1 LDEQRQRILEDLSG
15 TLSGDVRCDD
25 VAVAMYASDASLFQI
40 RPLGIAFPRDRDD
53 VVTLTRY
60 SSETDIPLIG
70 RGAGTN
76 LTGSA
81 IGAGLI
87 VDFSRHMHAVEEIDE
102 KSVTVQPGIVLDSLN
117 EILRPTGRYFP
128 PDPSTAAITTIGG
141 MLGVD
146 SAGSRAARVGSTRD
160 YVRHLDMV
168 LAGGD
173 VLPCGIEELDFLL
186 ARKAGSGQSPGRQAG
201 LFSAADIRVLRDE
214 ADDSSTGLKRTI
226 VSKLAK
232 LLADHRELIHER
244 QPPLLR
250 NTCGYLLRGVLQQTG
265 LNLPRLLVGS
275 EGTLGLFTSAT
286 LNTLPLPEHRG
297 AALLTFGLMDQAI
310 EVVQAI
316 APQQPSACDLLDRR
330 LLTLGR
336 ENDSRFERVI
346 PAGAEAGLLVEQT
359 GFSEQQCRDRI
370 RMAIRAAKAVIP
382 DVDVSVEAYDFDGV
396 EFLWELPRQVVPM
409 LSRMRGAARPLPFVE
424 DVAVPP
430 DALSEFFA
438 RGRELLQKND
448 LTASIYSHAASGQ
461 IHIRPFLTLPV
472 AADGPRMTALA
483 EQISEL
489 VWSLGGTI
497 SGEHGDGMSRS
508 CFVERQYGPLYQVFR
523 QIKEIFDPHN
533 LMNPGRIV
541 TAQTELPATQFRPP
555 TPRDSEL
562 VQLQLNWSPEDV
574 ADVTDACNGCGS
586 CRTQRDEQRMCPFFR
601 DEPSEECSPRSSV
614 NVFRALL
621 AGQVGPTTLAS
632 PEFHQLTQKCFNCRQ
647 CELECPTSVRIPHL
661 MIEAK
666 AQAIDASGLDR
677 ATWALSRVHTF
688 GRLGCRLAW
697 AVNGLLA
704 TGWGRWLLEKTIG
717 IHRDRKLPSF
727 ASRPFLSTTTREQTN
742 SARAVEQGAV
752 VYFVD
757 HFANFYDPQIA
768 SAFLAILE
776 HNRIP
781 VHIPESQIGSGM
793 ALISAGDLDA
803 ARAVAEDNIRELGEL
818 AREGLTIV
826 CTEPAAALGLT
837 QDYPMLVD
845 HPDVEIVARQTV
857 EAGDFLRSV
866 HRSGKL
872 KTDFG
877 PLPLRVGYHTPCH
890 LKALN
895 RGEPLHELLNLIPDL
910 EVVSLNKGC
919 SGMAGTFGL
928 SRHTFAESLEIGSA
942 LIDRMQQ
949 PDLIL
954 GTSECSSCRL
964 QMEQGTTTPSVHPL
978 KLLAAAY
985 GLIDLPIVVRPQER
999 AASNSPS

>member
-1 LDEQRQRILEDLSG
+1 MDEQRQRIVEDLTG

-25 VAVAMYASDASLFQI
+25 VAVAMYASDASLFQV
-40 RPLGIAFPRDRDD
+40 RPLGIAFPRTRDD
-53 VVTLTRY
+53 VVTLARY
-60 SSETDIPLIG
+60 SSESGIPLIA

-87 VDFSRHMHAVEEIDE
+87 VDFSRHMRAIEHVDE
-102 KSVTVQPGIVLDSLN
+102 KTVTVQPGVVLDRLN
-117 EILRPTGRYFP
+117 ETLRPTGRYFA
-128 PDPSTAAITTIGG
+128 PDPSTAAVTTIGG

-160 YVRHLDMV
+160 YVRSLEVV
-168 LAGGD
+168 LAGGN
-173 VLPCGIEELDFLL
+173 VIQCGIEQLTFLQRRSGANSGAVASHASDDFAVL
-186 ARKAGSGQSPGRQAG
+186 PG
-201 LFSAADIRVLRDE
+201 VVRDG
-214 ADDSSTGLKRTI
+214 ADSSDCELKHTI

-232 LLADHRELIHER
+232 LLSDNRDLIRKH
-244 QPPLLR
+244 QPSLIR
-250 NTCGYLLRGVLQQTG
+250 NTCGYLLRGVHRLTE
-265 LNLPRLLVGS
+265 LNLPRMLVGS

-297 AALLTFGLMDQAI
+297 VVLLTFGKMEQAI
-310 EVVQAI
+310 EVVQAV

-330 LLTLGR
+330 LMTLGR
-336 ENDSRFERVI
+336 ESDSRFERFI
-346 PAGAEAGLLVEQT
+346 PAGAEAGLLIEQT

-370 RMAIRAAKAVIP
+370 AMAIHAARDVVS
-382 DVDVSVEAYDFDGV
+382 DVDVSVEAYDYDGV

-409 LSRMRGAARPLPFVE
+409 LSRMKGATRPLPFVE

-430 DALSEFFA
+430 EALAEFFA

-448 LTASIYSHAASGQ
+448 LTASVYSHAASGQ
-461 IHIRPFLTLPV
+461 IHIRPFLPLPV
-472 AADGPRMTALA
+472 TADGPRMTALA
-483 EQISEL
+483 EQLSEL

-508 CFVERQYGPLYQVFR
+508 CFVERQYGPLYGVFR

-541 TAQTELPATQFRPP
+541 TEQSEIPAVYFRPL
-555 TPRDSEL
+555 TPRDSDL
-562 VQLQLNWSPEDV
+562 VQLQLQWTSQDL
-574 ADVTDACNGCGS
+574 ADVTDACNGCGA
-586 CRTQRDEQRMCPFFR
+586 CRTQRNELRMCPFFR
-601 DEPSEECSPRSSV
+601 KEPSEECSPRSSV

-621 AGQVGPTTLAS
+621 GGQVGPTTLAS
-632 PEFHQLTQKCFNCRQ
+632 PEFHQLTQTCFNCRQ
-647 CELECPTSVRIPHL
+647 CELECPTAVRIPHL

-688 GRLGCRLAW
+688 GRLGCRFSWLI
-697 AVNGLLA
+697 NRLLA
-704 TGWGRWLLEKTIG
+704 TRSGRWFLEKTVG
-717 IHRDRKLPSF
+717 IHRDRHLPTF
-727 ASRPFLSTTTREQTN
+727 ASRPFLSTLTREQTN
-742 SARAVEQGAV
+742 PSQAIERGAV

-757 HFANFYDPQIA
+757 HFANFYDPEIA

-781 VHIPESQIGSGM
+781 VHIPDAQIGAGM
-793 ALISAGDLDA
+793 ALVSAGDLDA
-803 ARAVAEDNIRELGEL
+803 ARSVAEDNIRELASL

-826 CTEPAAALGLT
+826 CTEPAAALCLT
-837 QDYPMLVD
+837 QDYPMLLD
-845 HPDVEIVARQTV
+845 HPDVPVVAQQTV
-857 EAGDFLRSV
+857 EAGDFLRSLY
-866 HRSGKL
+866 RDGKL

-890 LKALN
+890 LKALR
-895 RGEPLHELLNLIPDL
+895 RGEPLHDLLNLIPEL
-910 EVVSLNKGC
+910 EVVSLDKGC

-928 SRHTFAESLEIGSA
+928 SRNTFAESLEIGRD
-942 LIDRMQQ
+942 LIERMQQ

-964 QMEQGTTTPSVHPL
+964 QMEQSTATPSVHPL

-985 GLIDLPIVVRPQER
+985 GLIKLPILLQQ
-999 AASNSPS
+999 

>member
-1 LDEQRQRILEDLSG
+1 MDEQRQRILEDLSG
-15 TLSGDVRCDD
+15 TLSGEIRCDD

-53 VVTLTRY
+53 VVTLARY
-60 SSETDIPLIG
+60 SAETDIPLIA

-81 IGAGLI
+81 IGSGLV
-87 VDFSRHMHAVEEIDE
+87 VDFSRHMHAISHVDE
-102 KSVTVQPGIVLDSLN
+102 NSVTVQPGIVLDRLN
-117 EILRPTGRYFP
+117 EALRTSGRYFP
-128 PDPSTAAITTIGG
+128 PDPSTASITTIGG

-160 YVRHLDMV
+160 YVRHLEMV
-168 LAGGD
+168 LASGN
-173 VLPCGIEELDFLL
+173 VIQCGIEQLDFLN
-186 ARKAGSGQSPGRQAG
+186 RRDSSVVPP
-201 LFSAADIRVLRDE
+201 AADQSRAPGVVRD
-214 ADDSSTGLKRTI
+214 DGDGSSPDLKRTI

-232 LLADHRELIHER
+232 LLSDNREVIRKHQPQLI
-244 QPPLLR
+244 R
-250 NTCGYLLRGVLQQTG
+250 NTSGYLLRGVYRQTE
-265 LNLPRLLVGS
+265 LNLPRMLAGS
-275 EGTLGLFTSAT
+275 EGTLGLFTSVT
-286 LNTLPLPEHRG
+286 LNTLPLPEYRG
-297 AALLTFGLMDQAI
+297 AALLTFGQMDQAI
-310 EVVQAI
+310 DVVQAI

-336 ENDSRFERVI
+336 ENDSRFERLI

-370 RMAIRAAKAVIP
+370 AMAIQAARVVVP
-382 DVDVSVEAYDFDGV
+382 DVAVAVEAYDFDGV

-409 LSRMRGAARPLPFVE
+409 LSRMKGAARPLPFVE

-430 DALSEFFA
+430 EALAEFFA

-448 LTASIYSHAASGQ
+448 LTASVYSHAASGQ
-461 IHIRPFLTLPV
+461 IHLRPFLPLPV
-472 AADGPRMTALA
+472 AADGPRLTALA
-483 EQISEL
+483 EQLSEL

-497 SGEHGDGMSRS
+497 SGEHGDGQSRS

-541 TAQTELPATQFRPP
+541 TAQTEIPATQFRPA

-562 VQLQLNWSPEDV
+562 VQLQLNWSPQDLAE
-574 ADVTDACNGCGS
+574 VTDACNGCGS

-601 DEPSEECSPRSSV
+601 EEPSEECSPRSSV

-647 CELECPTSVRIPHL
+647 CELECPTGVRIPHL

-666 AQAIDASGLDR
+666 AQAIDASGIDR
-677 ATWALSRVHTF
+677 ATWWLSRVHTF
-688 GRLGCRLAW
+688 GLLGCRYSWLI
-697 AVNGLLA
+697 NGLLA
-704 TGWGRWLLEKTIG
+704 TRWGRWILEKTIG
-717 IHRDRKLPSF
+717 IHRDRKVPSF
-727 ASRPFLSTTTREQTN
+727 ASRTFLSTMSREQT
-742 SARAVEQGAV
+742 SPAQAVERGAV

-757 HFANFYDPQIA
+757 HFANFYDPEIA

-781 VHIPESQIGSGM
+781 VHIPENQVGSGM
-793 ALISAGDLDA
+793 ALISAGDLSA
-803 ARAVAEDNIRELGEL
+803 ARAVADDNLRELGEL

-826 CTEPAAALGLT
+826 CTEPAAALSLT
-837 QDYPMLVD
+837 QDYPLLVE
-845 HPDVEIVARQTV
+845 HPDVDVVARQTV
-857 EAGDFLRSV
+857 EAGDFLRSL
-866 HRSGKL
+866 HQAGKL

-910 EVVSLNKGC
+910 EVVSLDKGC

-928 SRHTFAESLEIGSA
+928 SRNTFNESLQIGSG
-942 LIDRMQQ
+942 LIERMQQ

-954 GTSECSSCRL
+954 GTSECSGCRI

-985 GLIDLPIVVRPQER
+985 GLMELP
-999 AASNSPS
+999 SP

>member
-1 LDEQRQRILEDLSG
+1 MDEQRQRIVEDLTGS
-15 TLSGDVRCDD
+15 LSGEIRCDG
-25 VAVAMYASDASLFQI
+25 VAVAMYSSDASLFQM

-53 VVTLTRY
+53 VVTLARY
-60 SSETDIPLIG
+60 SSETDTPLIG

-87 VDFSRHMHAVEEIDE
+87 VDFSRHMHAIEQVGD
-102 KSVTVQPGIVLDSLN
+102 KTVKVQPGIVLDRLN
-117 EILRPTGRYFP
+117 EALRPSGRYLP

-160 YVRHLDMV
+160 YARQLEMV
-168 LAGGD
+168 LASGD
-173 VLPCGIEELDFLL
+173 VIQCGIEQLEFLQQRGNP
-186 ARKAGSGQSPGRQAG
+186 ANSSFGDQAG
-201 LFSAADIRVLRDE
+201 AIKVFSEDDGDSAAD
-214 ADDSSTGLKRTI
+214 LKRTI

-232 LLADHRELIHER
+232 LLSDNRELIREY
-244 QPPLLR
+244 QPSLIR
-250 NTCGYLLRGVLQQTG
+250 NTCGYLLRGVHRQTE
-265 LNLPRLLVGS
+265 LNLPRMLVGS

-297 AALLTFGLMDQAI
+297 AALLTFEKMDQAI

-330 LLTLGR
+330 LLMLGR
-336 ENDSRFERVI
+336 ENDSRFEHFI
-346 PAGAEAGLLVEQT
+346 PAEAEAGLLVEQT

-370 RMAIRAAKAVIP
+370 AMAIRAAKDVVS

-396 EFLWELPRQVVPM
+396 EFLWELPRHVVPM
-409 LSRMRGAARPLPFVE
+409 LSQMKGAERPLPFVE

-438 RGRELLQKND
+438 RGRDLLRQYD
-448 LTASIYSHAASGQ
+448 LTASVYSHAASGQ
-461 IHIRPFLTLPV
+461 IHIRPFLPLPGT
-472 AADGPRMTALA
+472 ADGSRLTAFA

-508 CFVERQYGPLYQVFR
+508 CFVERQYGPLYRVFR

-541 TAQTELPATQFRPP
+541 TEQTELPATHFRSP
-555 TPRDSEL
+555 TPRDSDL
-562 VQLQLNWSPEDV
+562 VQLQLNWTSQDV
-574 ADVTDACNGCGS
+574 AAATDDCNGCGS
-586 CRTQRDEQRMCPFFR
+586 CRTQRDELRMCPFFR

-632 PEFHQLTQKCFNCRQ
+632 PEFQRLTQKCFNCRQ
-647 CELECPTSVRIPHL
+647 CELECPTGVRVPHL

-677 ATWALSRVHTF
+677 ATWSLSRIHTF
-688 GRLGCRLAW
+688 GRLGCRYSWL
-697 AVNGLLA
+697 VNRLLA
-704 TGWGRWLLEKTIG
+704 TRWGRWIFEKTTG
-717 IHRDRKLPSF
+717 IHRHRKVPSF
-727 ASRPFLSTTTREQTN
+727 ASKPFLSTATREQTN
-742 SARAVEQGAV
+742 SSLAVEQRAV

-757 HFANFYDPQIA
+757 HFANFYDPEIA

-776 HNRIP
+776 HNDIP
-781 VHIPESQIGSGM
+781 VHIPDSQIGSGM

-803 ARAVAEDNIRELGEL
+803 ARAVAEDNIRELSGL

-826 CTEPAAALGLT
+826 CTEPAAALCLT
-837 QDYPMLVD
+837 QDYSMLVD
-845 HPDVEIVARQTV
+845 HPDVDVVAQQTV
-857 EAGDFLRSV
+857 EAGDFLRSL
-866 HRSGKL
+866 HQADKL
-872 KTDFG
+872 RTDFG

-895 RGEPLHELLNLIPDL
+895 RGEPLHELLNLVPDL
-910 EVVSLNKGC
+910 EVVSLDKGC
-919 SGMAGTFGL
+919 SGMAGSFGL
-928 SRHTFAESLEIGSA
+928 SRHTFNESLEIGSA
-942 LIDRMQQ
+942 LIERMQQ
-949 PDLIL
+949 PDLML
-954 GTSECSSCRL
+954 GTSECSGCRV

-985 GLIDLPIVVRPQER
+985 GLIELPVS
-999 AASNSPS
+999 AAK

>member
-1 LDEQRQRILEDLSG
+1 MDEQRQRIVEDLTG
-15 TLSGDVRCDD
+15 ALSGDIRCDD
-25 VAVAMYASDASLFQI
+25 VAVAMYASDASLFQL
-40 RPLGIAFPRDRDD
+40 RPLGIAFPKHRDD
-53 VVTLTRY
+53 VVTLARY
-60 SSETDIPLIG
+60 SAETDIPLIG

-81 IGAGLI
+81 IGTGLI
-87 VDFSRHMHAVEEIDE
+87 VDFSRHMHAIEDE
-102 KSVTVQPGIVLDSLN
+102 AEKTVTVQPGIVLSKLN
-117 EILRPTGRYFP
+117 EALRSSGRYLP

-160 YVRHLDMV
+160 YARHLEMV
-168 LAGGD
+168 LASGD
-173 VLPCGIEELDFLL
+173 VIQCGVEELEFLN
-186 ARKAGSGQSPGRQAG
+186 RRVS
-201 LFSAADIRVLRDE
+201 SAAPPDGDQGEALGVVRDDG
-214 ADDSSTGLKRTI
+214 DDSSVDLKRTI

-232 LLADHRELIHER
+232 LLSDNRELIRKH
-244 QPPLLR
+244 QPQLLR
-250 NTCGYLLRGVLQQTG
+250 NTCGYLLRGVHRQTE
-265 LNLPRLLVGS
+265 LNLPRMLVGS
-275 EGTLGLFTSAT
+275 EGTLGLFTSVT

-297 AALLTFGLMDQAI
+297 ATLLTFGQMDQAI

-336 ENDSRFERVI
+336 ENDSRFERLI

-370 RMAIRAAKAVIP
+370 AMAIRAARDVVP
-382 DVDVSVEAYDFDGV
+382 DVTVSVEAYDFDGV

-409 LSRMRGAARPLPFVE
+409 LSQMKGPARPLPFVE

-430 DALSEFFA
+430 ERLAEFFA

-448 LTASIYSHAASGQ
+448 LTASVYSHAASGQ
-461 IHIRPFLTLPV
+461 IHVRPFLPLPV
-472 AADGPRMTALA
+472 PADGPRMTALA
-483 EQISEL
+483 GQFSEL

-508 CFVERQYGPLYQVFR
+508 CFVERQYGPMYQVFR

-541 TAQTELPATQFRPP
+541 TGQTEIPATHFRPT
-555 TPRDSEL
+555 TPRDSDL
-562 VQLQLNWSPEDV
+562 VQLQLNWNSEDV
-574 ADVTDACNGCGS
+574 VAVTDDCNGCGS

-601 DEPSEECSPRSSV
+601 EEPSEECSPRSSV

-621 AGQVGPTTLAS
+621 GGQVGPTTLAS

-647 CELECPTSVRIPHL
+647 CELECPTNVRIPHL

-677 ATWALSRVHTF
+677 ATWWLSRVHTF
-688 GRLGCRLAW
+688 GRLGCRYSW
-697 AVNGLLA
+697 FINGLLA
-704 TGWGRWLLEKTIG
+704 TRWGRWILEKTIG
-717 IHRDRKLPSF
+717 IHRDRKVPEFS
-727 ASRPFLSTTTREQTN
+727 SRSFLSTMTREQT
-742 SARAVEQGAV
+742 SPTQAVERGAV

-757 HFANFYDPQIA
+757 HFANFYDPEIA
-768 SAFLAILE
+768 SAFLAILD

-781 VHIPESQIGSGM
+781 VHIPEKQIGSGM

-803 ARAVAEDNIRELGEL
+803 ARAVAEDNLRELGEL

-826 CTEPAAALGLT
+826 CTDPAAALSLT
-837 QDYPMLVD
+837 QDYPLLVD
-845 HPDVEIVARQTV
+845 HPDVDVVARQTV
-857 EAGDFLRSV
+857 EAGNFLRSL
-866 HRSGKL
+866 HQAGKL

-910 EVVSLNKGC
+910 EVVSLDKGC

-928 SRHTFAESLEIGSA
+928 SRNTFNESLQIGGA
-942 LIDRMQQ
+942 LIERMQQ

-964 QMEQGTTTPSVHPL
+964 QMEQGTATPSVHPL

-985 GLIDLPIVVRPQER
+985 GLLELPIAARP
-999 AASNSPS
+999 

>member
-1 LDEQRQRILEDLSG
+1 MDEQRQRILEDLTG
-15 TLSGDVRCDD
+15 TLSGEVRCDD

-40 RPLGIAFPRDRDD
+40 RPLGIAFPRSRED
-53 VVTLTRY
+53 VVTLARY
-60 SSETDIPLIG
+60 SAETDIPLIG

-81 IGAGLI
+81 IGSGLV
-87 VDFSRHMHAVEEIDE
+87 VDFSRHMHAIENVDE
-102 KSVTVQPGIVLDSLN
+102 NSVTVQPGIVLDRLN
-117 EILRPTGRYFP
+117 EALRPSGRYFP

-160 YVRHLDMV
+160 YVRRLEMV
-168 LAGGD
+168 LASGD
-173 VLPCGIEELDFLL
+173 VIQCGIEQLDFLNRRGSSAVPFSTIPSAVEQSGAAGGSFDV
-186 ARKAGSGQSPGRQAG
+186 ARDGDE
-201 LFSAADIRVLRDE
+201 SAE
-214 ADDSSTGLKRTI
+214 MKRTI

-232 LLADHRELIHER
+232 LLSDNRELIRNR
-244 QPPLLR
+244 QPQLIR
-250 NTCGYLLRGVLQQTG
+250 NTCGYLLRGVHRQTE
-265 LNLPRLLVGS
+265 LNLPRMLVGS
-275 EGTLGLFTSAT
+275 EGTLGLFTSVT

-297 AALLTFGLMDQAI
+297 AVLLTFGQMDQAI

-336 ENDSRFERVI
+336 ENDSRFERLI
-346 PAGAEAGLLVEQT
+346 AAGAEAGLLVEQT

-370 RMAIRAAKAVIP
+370 AMAIHAARAVVPELA
-382 DVDVSVEAYDFDGV
+382 VSVEAYDFDGV

-409 LSRMRGAARPLPFVE
+409 LSRMKGAARPLPFVE

-430 DALSEFFA
+430 EALSEFFS
-438 RGRELLQKND
+438 RGRELLQKSD

-461 IHIRPFLTLPV
+461 IHIRPFLPLPV

-497 SGEHGDGMSRS
+497 SGEHGDGLSRS

-523 QIKEIFDPHN
+523 QVKEIFDPHN

-541 TAQTELPATQFRPP
+541 TVQTEIPASQFRPA
-555 TPRDSEL
+555 TPRDSDL
-562 VQLQLNWSPEDV
+562 VQLQLNWSPQDV

-601 DEPSEECSPRSSV
+601 EEPSEECSPRSSV

-621 AGQVGPTTLAS
+621 SGQVGPTTLAS

-688 GRLGCRLAW
+688 GRLGCRLSW
-697 AVNGLLA
+697 LINGMLA
-704 TGWGRWLLEKTIG
+704 TRWGRWLVEKTVG
-717 IHRDRKLPSF
+717 IHRDRKLPAF
-727 ASRPFLSTTTREQTN
+727 ASRSFLSTLSREQ
-742 SARAVEQGAV
+742 SHAPRAVERGAV

-757 HFANFYDPQIA
+757 HFANFYDPEIA
-768 SAFLAILE
+768 SAFLAILN

-781 VHIPESQIGSGM
+781 VHIPENQIGSGM
-793 ALISAGDLDA
+793 ALISAGDLGA
-803 ARAVAEDNIRELGEL
+803 ARTVAEDNLRELGEL

-826 CTEPAAALGLT
+826 CTEPAAALSLT

-845 HPDVEIVARQTV
+845 HPDADVVARQTV
-857 EAGDFLRSV
+857 EAGDFLRSL
-866 HRSGKL
+866 HREGKL

-890 LKALN
+890 LKALK

-910 EVVSLNKGC
+910 EVVSLDKGC

-928 SRHTFAESLEIGSA
+928 SRNTFAESLQIGSD
-942 LIDRMQQ
+942 LIERMRQ

-954 GTSECSSCRL
+954 GASECSGCRL
-964 QMEQGTTTPSVHPL
+964 QMEQGSTTPSVHPL

-985 GLIDLPIVVRPQER
+985 GLLQLPVVPRP
-999 AASNSPS
+999 